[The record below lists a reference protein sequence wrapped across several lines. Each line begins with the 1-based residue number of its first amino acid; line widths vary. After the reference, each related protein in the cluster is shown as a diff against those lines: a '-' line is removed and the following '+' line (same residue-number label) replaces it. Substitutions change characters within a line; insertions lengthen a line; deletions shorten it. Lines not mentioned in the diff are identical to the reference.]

1 MKITADTNKKTD
13 QKTKQLVE
21 GYMNNIRLRMQPKA
35 NVHLRL
41 NTGSR
46 RILDIQH
53 KEKLREPCRE
63 RPS

>member
-41 NTGSR
+41 NTGSSTAV
-46 RILDIQH
+46 LGTWTTG
-53 KEKLREPCRE
+53 K
-63 RPS
+63 